1 MERNIH
7 EMYESGHPA
16 RVAVAAALSNADRHP
31 RRTAGGI
38 IPAQAISRSPSGW
51 HPRHYQIGGQLP
63 QGAMNPQIAGLIQ
76 QMQQM
81 TPQQLQAVTAQT
93 GPNSPQGLLAQRILQ
108 SKGMPGAGTSPS
120 TVAPAMSQP
129 PVPSRMFARGGAPPA
144 DVSRGTTGFLHSQT
158 PGRTDH
164 LRISAPSGSYVVPAD
179 IVSGIGEGNS
189 NAGAPLLMRALMMG
203 PGKPKRP
210 ASRAKGG
217 AVEGE
222 PTPILAAGGE
232 LIVPPELV
240 KLWGYGDA
248 KRGNDF
254 LDKWVIAK
262 RKELARK
269 QRKLPGPVK
278 S

>member
-1 MERNIH
+1 
-7 EMYESGHPA
+7 
-16 RVAVAAALSNADRHP
+16 
-31 RRTAGGI
+31 
-38 IPAQAISRSPSGW
+38 
-51 HPRHYQIGGQLP
+51 
-63 QGAMNPQIAGLIQ
+63 
-76 QMQQM
+76 
-81 TPQQLQAVTAQT
+81 
-93 GPNSPQGLLAQRILQ
+93 
-108 SKGMPGAGTSPS
+108 
-120 TVAPAMSQP
+120 
-129 PVPSRMFARGGAPPA
+129 
-144 DVSRGTTGFLHSQT
+144 
-158 PGRTDH
+158 
-164 LRISAPSGSYVVPAD
+164 
-179 IVSGIGEGNS
+179 
-189 NAGAPLLMRALMMG
+189 LMMG